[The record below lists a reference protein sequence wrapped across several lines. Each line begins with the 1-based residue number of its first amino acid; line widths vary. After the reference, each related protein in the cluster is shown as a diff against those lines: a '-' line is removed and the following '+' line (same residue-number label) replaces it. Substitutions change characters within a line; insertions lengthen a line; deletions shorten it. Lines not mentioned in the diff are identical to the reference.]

1 MAGKRRFGRIR
12 RLPSGRWQAR
22 YKGPDGIDRAAP
34 STFATKRDAEVWLA
48 KTEVAIL
55 SDQWLDPDAGAVAF
69 GEYARSWID
78 ERPGLRPKTL
88 ELYRYLLRSQ
98 LDPVFARWPVRDI
111 REPHVRRWRK
121 DRLDVGVS
129 SVTVAKAY
137 RLLRAVMN
145 TAVDDGLTPRNPC
158 RIKGAGQEKSP
169 ERPVLTIA
177 QVFSLAD
184 AITPQ
189 YRALILLAV
198 FTGLRWGELAALR
211 RCDIDLDGQIVRV
224 MRQLSEVR
232 GSAPAF
238 VAPKSEAGRRAVVI
252 PAVVTPD
259 LTWHLARFTAP
270 GDDALVFTSRNGA
283 PLRHT
288 NFRRRHWLPA
298 LREAGLA
305 NVHFHDLRHAG
316 NHLAAV
322 GGATL
327 RELMDRMG
335 HSTSRAALI
344 YLHGSMERQQMI
356 ADAISEQARHQMASL
371 HNTASG
377 KPGAEGSGT

>member
-22 YKGPDGIDRAAP
+22 HKGPDGIDRAAP

-298 LREAGLA
+298 LRQAGLA

-371 HNTASG
+371 HNTGSG

>member
-1 MAGKRRFGRIR
+1 
-12 RLPSGRWQAR
+12 
-22 YKGPDGIDRAAP
+22 
-34 STFATKRDAEVWLA
+34 
-48 KTEVAIL
+48 
-55 SDQWLDPDAGAVAF
+55 
-69 GEYARSWID
+69 
-78 ERPGLRPKTL
+78 
-88 ELYRYLLRSQ
+88 
-98 LDPVFARWPVRDI
+98 
-111 REPHVRRWRK
+111 
-121 DRLDVGVS
+121 
-129 SVTVAKAY
+129 
-137 RLLRAVMN
+137 MN
-145 TAVDDGLTPRNPC
+145 TAVDDGLTHRNPC

-177 QVFSLAD
+177 QVFSLAE

-211 RCDIDLDGQIVRV
+211 RCDIDLDGQLVRV

-232 GSAPAF
+232 GRAPAF
-238 VAPKSEAGRRAVVI
+238 VAPKSDAGRRAVVI
-252 PAVVTPD
+252 PGVITPD
-259 LTWHLARFTAP
+259 LRWHLARFTAS
-270 GDDALVFTSRNGA
+270 GDSALVFTSRNGA

-298 LREAGLA
+298 LCQTGLT

-356 ADAISEQARHQMASL
+356 ADAISEQARHQMTSY

-377 KPGAEGSGT
+377 QPDTEESGT

>member
-55 SDQWLDPDAGAVAF
+55 SDQWMDPDAGAVPF
-69 GEYARSWID
+69 DEYAQSWID

-98 LDPVFARWPVRDI
+98 LDPVFTAWPVRDI
-111 REPHVRRWRK
+111 REPHVRRWHK
-121 DRLDVGVS
+121 DRWDAGAS
-129 SVTVAKAY
+129 SITVAKAY

-145 TAVDDGLTPRNPC
+145 TAVDDGLIPRNPC
-158 RIKGAGQEKSP
+158 RIKGGGQEKSP

-184 AITPQ
+184 TITPR
-189 YRALILLAV
+189 YRGLVLLAV

-211 RCDIDLDGQIVRV
+211 RCDIDLDGQVVRV

-232 GSAPAF
+232 GRAPAF
-238 VAPKSEAGRRAVVI
+238 AAPN
-252 PAVVTPD
+252 D
-259 LTWHLARFTAP
+259 LVR
-270 GDDALVFTSRNGA
+270 DRTSG
-283 PLRHT
+283 P
-288 NFRRRHWLPA
+288 
-298 LREAGLA
+298 
-305 NVHFHDLRHAG
+305 
-316 NHLAAV
+316 
-322 GGATL
+322 
-327 RELMDRMG
+327 
-335 HSTSRAALI
+335 
-344 YLHGSMERQQMI
+344 
-356 ADAISEQARHQMASL
+356 
-371 HNTASG
+371 
-377 KPGAEGSGT
+377 